1 MGLSQAL
8 SIAMSGLRATQ
19 ASISLVGSN
28 VANAE
33 TPGYVRKTA
42 IQVAGTNGDYGS
54 SVLLNGVDRQLDQYL
69 QTQLRTETSGA
80 AYADIRATFLA
91 NLQNVYGN
99 PAETGTIEDSFNKLL
114 TAFQG
119 LSTSPDSQSA
129 RIGAVAAAQ
138 TMAQTLNATTQGI
151 QNLRANA
158 EMGIND
164 SIVTANNAMA
174 QIAFINNQLQN
185 NGKTDA
191 ATASLLDQR
200 DQYITQLSALV
211 DIRTVVN
218 DLNQVTVFTNSGVQL
233 VGTEAAQLSFNPQG
247 TITPNTLYNPTDPTK
262 SNVGTITINFPHG
275 GSYDLVSTN
284 SIRSGKIAAYLELR
298 DNTLVKAQAQV
309 DQFAAA
315 MSSALSDKTTAGTA
329 APASVLPQAGYDLD
343 LTGLQS
349 GNVIHVTYKD
359 NTTGVTHNLSIVRVD
374 DPSVLPL
381 SNTATLDPNDE
392 VLGIN
397 FSGGMG
403 SVISQLNAAL
413 GTSANLQ
420 FSNPSGSTLRV
431 LDDGAPNRSD
441 VLAASVTTTISSLTS
456 GNAQLPLFTD
466 NGGLYYRCDHRQRFA
481 ADRPCR
487 AHQRQSRTARR
498 SLARHC
504 VLHQPVDGCWRHHA
518 LRLRPYATADGQLSL
533 LAANRHWH
541 HGRAVHRHADQF
553 CQAVH
558 QPAGRSGDRSQA
570 TRRRPGRGAEHLAEK
585 SDGRL
590 GRQYRRRN
598 GASARAAECLLR
610 QRARDVV
617 HQADVRHADQRH
629 MRVSCL
635 STALTAGLPTSG
647 PRSLT

>member
-8 SIAMSGLRATQ
+8 STAMSGLRATQ
-19 ASISLVGSN
+19 AAISLVGSN

-33 TPGYVRKTA
+33 TPGYVRKTV

-129 RIGAVAAAQ
+129 RISAVAAAQ

-284 SIRSGKIAAYLELR
+284 SVRSGKIAAYLELR

-309 DQFAAA
+309 DQFAASMA
-315 MSSALSDKTTAGTA
+315 SALSDKTTAGTA
-329 APASVLPQAGYDLD
+329 APASGTQAGYDLD
-343 LTGLQS
+343 LAGLQS

-381 SNTATLDPNDE
+381 SNTTTLDPNDE

-397 FSGGMG
+397 FAGGMG
-403 SVISQLNAAL
+403 SVVSQLNAAL

-441 VLAASVTTTISSLTS
+441 VLAASVTTTMSSLTS
-456 GNAQLPLFTD
+456 GNPQLPLFTD
-466 NGGLYYRCDHRQRFA
+466 NGGLFSGAITANGSQQIGLAGRISVNLGLLGDPSRAIVFSTSPLTAAGDTTRSDFVLTQLQTGNYRYSPQTGIGTTGAPFTGTLTNFA
-481 ADRPCR
+481 KQFISQQGEA
-487 AHQRQSRTARR
+487 ATAAKQ
-498 SLARHC
+498 L
-504 VLHQPVDGCWRHHA
+504 
-518 LRLRPYATADGQLSL
+518 ADGQSVVLNTLQKKVTDASGVNIDDEMAHL
-533 LAANRHWH
+533 LALQNAYSAN
-541 HGRAVHRHADQF
+541 
-553 CQAVH
+553 
-558 QPAGRSGDRSQA
+558 
-570 TRRRPGRGAEHLAEK
+570 
-585 SDGRL
+585 
-590 GRQYRRRN
+590 
-598 GASARAAECLLR
+598 ARVMSSIKQMYDTLINA
-610 QRARDVV
+610 
-617 HQADVRHADQRH
+617 
-629 MRVSCL
+629 M
-635 STALTAGLPTSG
+635 
-647 PRSLT
+647 

>member
-8 SIAMSGLRATQ
+8 STAMSGLRATQ
-19 ASISLVGSN
+19 ASIALVGSN

-33 TPGYVRKTA
+33 TPGYVRKTI
-42 IQVAGTNGDYGS
+42 IQVAGMTGDYGS
-54 SVLLNGVDRQLDQYL
+54 SVLLNGVERHLDQYL

-80 AYADIRATFLA
+80 VYAETRATYLA

-129 RIGAVAAAQ
+129 RISAVSAAQ

-151 QNLRANA
+151 QSLRANA
-158 EMGIND
+158 EMGISD
-164 SIVTANNAMA
+164 SVTTANNAMA
-174 QIAFINNQLQN
+174 QIAFINIQLQSG
-185 NGKTDA
+185 GKTDA
-191 ATASLLDQR
+191 STASLLDQR
-200 DQYITQLSALV
+200 DQYITQLSELM

-233 VGTEAAQLSFNPQG
+233 VGTEAAKLSFNPQG
-247 TITPNTLYNPTDPTK
+247 TMTPNTLYSSDPTK
-262 SNVGTITINFPHG
+262 SNVGTITINFPRG
-275 GSYDLVSTN
+275 GSYDMVSTN

-309 DQFAAA
+309 DQFAASMA
-315 MSSALSDKTTAGTA
+315 SALSDKTTAGTA

-349 GNVIHVTYKD
+349 GNVMHVTYKD
-359 NTTGVTHNLSIVRVD
+359 NTTGITHNLSIVRVD

-381 SNTATLDPNDE
+381 SNTTTLDPNDE

-397 FSGGMG
+397 FAGGMA
-403 SVISQLNAAL
+403 SVVTQLNAAL

-441 VLAASVTTTISSLTS
+441 VLAASVTTTMSSLTS

-466 NGGLYYRCDHRQRFA
+466 NGGLFTGALTANGSQQTGLAGRISVNLGLLGD
-481 ADRPCR
+481 P
-487 AHQRQSRTARR
+487 SRTIVFSTSPLTAAGDTTR
-498 SLARHC
+498 SDFMLTQLTSGNYRYSPQTGIGTTGAPFTGT
-504 VLHQPVDGCWRHHA
+504 LTNFAKQFISQQGEA
-518 LRLRPYATADGQLSL
+518 ATAAKQLADGQSVVLNTLQKKVTDTSGVNIDDEMAHL
-533 LAANRHWH
+533 LALQNAYSANAR
-541 HGRAVHRHADQF
+541 VMSSIKQMYDTLI
-553 CQAVH
+553 QA
-558 QPAGRSGDRSQA
+558 
-570 TRRRPGRGAEHLAEK
+570 
-585 SDGRL
+585 
-590 GRQYRRRN
+590 
-598 GASARAAECLLR
+598 
-610 QRARDVV
+610 
-617 HQADVRHADQRH
+617 
-629 MRVSCL
+629 M
-635 STALTAGLPTSG
+635 
-647 PRSLT
+647 

>member
-8 SIAMSGLRATQ
+8 STAMSGLRATQ
-19 ASISLVGSN
+19 AAISLVGSN

-33 TPGYVRKTA
+33 TPGYVRKSV
-42 IQVAGTNGDYGS
+42 IQVTGLTGDYGS

-99 PAETGTIEDSFNKLL
+99 PAESGTIEDSFNKLL

-129 RIGAVAAAQ
+129 RISAVAAAQ

-151 QNLRANA
+151 QSLRANA

-185 NGKTDA
+185 NGTTDA

-200 DQYITQLSALV
+200 DQYITQLSSLV

-247 TITPNTLYNPTDPTK
+247 TITPNTLYNSDPAK
-262 SNVGTITINFPHG
+262 NNVGTITINFPHG

-298 DNTLVKAQAQV
+298 DNTLVKAQAQI
-309 DQFAAA
+309 DQFAASMA
-315 MSSALSDKTTAGTA
+315 SALSDLTTDGTA
-329 APASVLPQAGYDLD
+329 AVSGAQTGFDLD
-343 LTGLQS
+343 LAGLQS
-349 GNVIHVTYKD
+349 GNIVHVTYKD
-359 NTTGVTHNLSIVRVD
+359 NTTGITHNLSIVRVD
-374 DPSVLPL
+374 DPSALPL

-392 VLGIN
+392 VLGVD
-397 FSGGMG
+397 FTGGMA
-403 SVISQLNAAL
+403 SVVSQLNAAL
-413 GTSANLQ
+413 GSSANLQ

-441 VLAASVTTTISSLTS
+441 VLAASVTTTMSSLTS

-466 NGGLYYRCDHRQRFA
+466 NGGVFSGAITANGSQQIGLAGRISVNLGLLGDPSRAIVFSTSPLTAAGDTTRANFVLAQLQTGNYRYSPQTGIGTTGAPFTGTLTNFA
-481 ADRPCR
+481 KQFISQQGEA
-487 AHQRQSRTARR
+487 ATAAKQ
-498 SLARHC
+498 L
-504 VLHQPVDGCWRHHA
+504 
-518 LRLRPYATADGQLSL
+518 ADGQSVVLNTLQKKVTDASGVNIDDEMAHL
-533 LAANRHWH
+533 LALQNAYSANAR
-541 HGRAVHRHADQF
+541 VMSSIKQMYDTLI
-553 CQAVH
+553 QA
-558 QPAGRSGDRSQA
+558 
-570 TRRRPGRGAEHLAEK
+570 
-585 SDGRL
+585 
-590 GRQYRRRN
+590 
-598 GASARAAECLLR
+598 
-610 QRARDVV
+610 
-617 HQADVRHADQRH
+617 
-629 MRVSCL
+629 M
-635 STALTAGLPTSG
+635 
-647 PRSLT
+647 

>member
-1 MGLSQAL
+1 
-8 SIAMSGLRATQ
+8 MSGLRATQ

-275 GSYDLVSTN
+275 GSFDLVSTK

-403 SVISQLNAAL
+403 SAISQLNAAL

-431 LDDGAPNRSD
+431 LDDGAPNRSTSSQRRSPRRYRRSPAATHSSRCSPTMAAFTGAITANGSQQIGLAGRISVNLGLLGD
-441 VLAASVTTTISSLTS
+441 PSRAIVFSTSPLTAAGDTTRADFVLTQLQTGNYRYSPQTGIGTTGTPFTGTLTNFAKQFISQQGEAATAPSNS
-456 GNAQLPLFTD
+456 P
-466 NGGLYYRCDHRQRFA
+466 
-481 ADRPCR
+481 
-487 AHQRQSRTARR
+487 TARPW
-498 SLARHC
+498 C
-504 VLHQPVDGCWRHHA
+504 
-518 LRLRPYATADGQLSL
+518 
-533 LAANRHWH
+533 
-541 HGRAVHRHADQF
+541 
-553 CQAVH
+553 
-558 QPAGRSGDRSQA
+558 
-570 TRRRPGRGAEHLAEK
+570 
-585 SDGRL
+585 
-590 GRQYRRRN
+590 
-598 GASARAAECLLR
+598 
-610 QRARDVV
+610 
-617 HQADVRHADQRH
+617 
-629 MRVSCL
+629 
-635 STALTAGLPTSG
+635 
-647 PRSLT
+647 